1 MEEHNTPKLIHK
13 QKKWNEYFIEF
24 ILVFLAITMGFFAE
38 NIRENIIDREKE
50 NEFILS
56 MIEDAET
63 DIKNIHVALDLNKKR
78 ILNLDTLAY
87 RCNNFGNPGIG
98 EKELYRSFFPALR
111 HPDFVS
117 PTERTLMQLKNAG
130 GMSLIRKKP
139 AIDRIIQ
146 YDDFSKKLID
156 QQTWYEDALTSLLE
170 PSTRIFNQK
179 YYPSLKSEL
188 PWLPYSHDSLKLITT
203 EKLKLIEFGNHVL
216 LYRSIVMFY
225 IIRLEE
231 GEQNAVELINTLRKE
246 YNVE

>member
-1 MEEHNTPKLIHK
+1 
-13 QKKWNEYFIEF
+13 
-24 ILVFLAITMGFFAE
+24 MGFFSE
-38 NIRENIIDREKE
+38 NIRENKIDHEKE

-63 DIKNIHVALDLNKKR
+63 DIKNIHIALDLNKKR
-78 ILNLDTLAY
+78 ILDLDTLAY
-87 RCNNFGNPGIG
+87 RCNNFENSGIG

-130 GMSLIRKKP
+130 GMNLIRKKP

-156 QQTWYEDALTSLLE
+156 QQTWYENALTSLLE
-170 PSTRIFNQK
+170 PSTKIFNQK
-179 YYPSLKSEL
+179 YYPYLESDL
-188 PWLPYSHDSLKLITT
+188 PWLPSSHDSLKLITN
-203 EKLKLIEFGNHVL
+203 EKVKLVEFGNQVL
-216 LYRSIVMFY
+216 LYRLIVMFY

-231 GEQNAVELINTLRKE
+231 GEQNAVDLIKTLHEE